1 MVSIGGIGGNTGYG
15 YGMTG
20 TQGAMGGS
28 QGYGQGVAQGY
39 AMSGTQGYGVAGNQG
54 HQNRNEDEN
63 ATMVNGRKLTDG
75 KGWGPDHQIKPGR
88 KSSPAECKTC
98 KTRKYQDG
106 SDEMVSFKAPG
117 HIAPE
122 NAAAVVLSHEHEHV
136 ANAYNKAKNGNGHV
150 ERATVQLKVGICPE
164 CGRSYISGGVTN
176 TQIKYYNEDNPY
188 QKGLK
193 RTDAIKLRG
202 AHLDIAA

>member
-1 MVSIGGIGGNTGYG
+1 MWAKFFRGVLAMSMIGI
-15 YGMTG
+15 
-20 TQGAMGGS
+20 S
-28 QGYGQGVAQGY
+28 GY
-39 AMSGTQGYGVAGNQG
+39 ASYGSGMYGTQGYQG
-54 HQNRNEDEN
+54 KNEETN
-63 ATMVNGRKLTDG
+63 PIAANVPKNTDG
-75 KGWGPDHQIKPGR
+75 KGLGPEHQIKPGR

-98 KTRKYQDG
+98 KNRKYKDG

-122 NAAAVVLSHEHEHV
+122 NAASVVLSHEHEHV

-150 ERATVQLKVGICPE
+150 ERASVRLKVGICPE

-176 TQIKYYNEDNPY
+176 TQIKYKNEDNPY
-188 QKGLK
+188 QKDLK
-193 RTDAIKLRG
+193 RSDAVRLRG